1 MAALDDLETRATAD
15 DHEDLRLWLRLMTVH
30 RLIGN
35 AVRRRLR
42 AEFDMSLARFD
53 LMAQLEREPAG
64 IRMGELSQRLMV
76 TTGNI
81 TQLADQLAAEGLVER
96 AAEPG
101 NRRACRIRLTAEG
114 RRRFA
119 IIARAHAGWI
129 AELFAGLTRQ
139 DKRQLFAAF
148 AKHKAFLA
156 AHLDGLA

>member
-1 MAALDDLETRATAD
+1 
-15 DHEDLRLWLRLMTVH
+15 MTVH

-156 AHLDGLA
+156 AHLDGLS